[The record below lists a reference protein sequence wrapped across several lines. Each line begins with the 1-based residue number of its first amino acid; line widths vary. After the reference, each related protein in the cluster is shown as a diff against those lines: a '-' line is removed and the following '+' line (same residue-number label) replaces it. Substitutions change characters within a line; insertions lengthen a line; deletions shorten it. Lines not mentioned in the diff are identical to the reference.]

1 MAFTIV
7 TLVWFFIHCYVMA
20 HVYLSAMGVHDFMV
34 LSSCVHV
41 FLSVCV
47 YYKGSQK
54 VRLSEETYLHSTP
67 LVCGSEANCIDL
79 STGL

>member
-1 MAFTIV
+1 MG
-7 TLVWFFIHCYVMA
+7 

-47 YYKGSQK
+47 YYKAPRTLGCPKKPIFTQPH
-54 VRLSEETYLHSTP
+54 LSVAVKQIVL
-67 LVCGSEANCIDL
+67 I
-79 STGL
+79 